1 MSYDADL
8 SFIFMNTTRVVFGPG
23 VHRDVKIELQALG
36 CSRAVLVTDKGLAE
50 STDIPARVEKAL
62 GDACVGV
69 YSDVEP
75 DSGVHIVDQ
84 GAAFARER
92 GADSVVSVGG
102 GSPMDTA
109 KGIAIVLKEGG
120 QLRDY
125 QGFQVLE
132 RPQTPHIAIPT
143 TAGTGSEVTYV
154 AVIKDHENR
163 QKLLFGD
170 YNIIPNTALLDPDL
184 TVGLPPQLTAAT
196 GMDALSHAIESLHSM
211 QREPIADGLA
221 IHAIRLIRQ
230 YLPRA
235 VADGADLQA
244 RGQMLLA
251 AAIAGAAFSNAQV
264 GLGHAMAHTV
274 GARHGVHHGLANS
287 ILLPHVMRFNA
298 EEVAGC
304 YRHAAEAMGL
314 DVRGMD
320 DPQAA
325 EAAAQAVSDLAAAV
339 GLSQR
344 LSEQGVAEDA
354 LGDLADGTLEDAAIV
369 YNGRMVMDASEVL
382 EVFKAAF

>member
-1 MSYDADL
+1 
-8 SFIFMNTTRVVFGPG
+8 
-23 VHRDVKIELQALG
+23 
-36 CSRAVLVTDKGLAE
+36 
-50 STDIPARVEKAL
+50 
-62 GDACVGV
+62 
-69 YSDVEP
+69 
-75 DSGVHIVDQ
+75 
-84 GAAFARER
+84 
-92 GADSVVSVGG
+92 
-102 GSPMDTA
+102 
-109 KGIAIVLKEGG
+109 
-120 QLRDY
+120 
-125 QGFQVLE
+125 
-132 RPQTPHIAIPT
+132 
-143 TAGTGSEVTYV
+143 
-154 AVIKDHENR
+154 
-163 QKLLFGD
+163 
-170 YNIIPNTALLDPDL
+170 
-184 TVGLPPQLTAAT
+184 
-196 GMDALSHAIESLHSM
+196 MDALTHAIESLHSM

-221 IHAIRLIRQ
+221 IHAIRLIWQ

-235 VADGADLQA
+235 VADGTDLQA

-251 AAIAGAAFSNAQV
+251 ASIAGAAFSNAQV

-325 EAAAQAVSDLAAAV
+325 EAAAQAVSDLAAEI
-339 GLSQR
+339 GLSQH
-344 LSEQGVAEDA
+344 LSAQGVPAEA

-382 EVFKAAF
+382 EVFEAAF